1 MKNLFTSLTIVLTG
15 LSCFAQNAPDS
26 LTKSSLELK
35 EIEIIDSKSAN
46 EKPVMIGKIAIK
58 PLDLPQSTAVIERE
72 ILEQQQTLRVS
83 DVLKNVNGVYLM
95 GATGGYQEEI
105 AGRGFAFG
113 SSNTFKNGVRYN
125 NASMPEMSG
134 IERLEVMK
142 GSTAILF
149 GNVAAGGI
157 LNLTTKKPQFERG
170 GEVSF
175 RVGSYD
181 FYKPSLDIYGGL
193 DKNNRVAYRVNTSY
207 EKAKSFRDEVG
218 SERFYINPSLL
229 FKLGNKTDLIIESDF
244 LKDNRTADFGV
255 GAINYELIDVP
266 RERFIGVKWSYYKLE
281 QQSISAS
288 LVHHLTDCW
297 EIRSVTTFQSFKSDL
312 FSNVRPNSG
321 SQFIR
326 ADGRWLRGLQRTAV
340 NEEYGITQLDLT
352 GRFSTGPI
360 KHTLLVG
367 GDLDS
372 YITKTTAFN
381 GVTVYD
387 TVNVFNPEMYTPRN
401 DIPYLSPKT
410 LTGVPV
416 LRAGAYV
423 QDLIGITKWL
433 KLLAGVR
440 FSYLETSSSALTIS
454 SGAIVASKQFDHA
467 FSPRF
472 GLVYNPV
479 PSMAVFASY
488 SNSFTPNTGVDVNSE
503 ALPPSIIDQIEL
515 GVKNDFFKGAFSA
528 NVTAYQIV
536 NSNLAQTS
544 LANGNT
550 NSNIKELA
558 GEVTSQG
565 LEVDITTKPWK
576 GLSAIAG
583 YSFNETKYTKS
594 NTYIVGSKLRYNPAH
609 TANAS
614 LYYTISKGKVFKGL
628 NFGLS
633 ALYFGDRAAGRST
646 RVAIPNDTY
655 KLIPI
660 PAYTQLDASIGYAI
674 SKVSFRLRVSNITNV
689 LSYNVH
695 DDNSVN
701 PIAPVQYAATVSF
714 KF

>member
-1 MKNLFTSLTIVLTG
+1 MKNLFTSLIILFTS
-15 LSCFAQNAPDS
+15 LSCFAQNGTDT

-35 EIEIIDSKSAN
+35 EIEIIDAKSMN
-46 EKPVMIGKIAIK
+46 EKPVTIGKVAIK

-83 DVLKNVNGVYLM
+83 DVLKNVNGVYIM

-105 AGRGFAFG
+105 AGRGFSFG
-113 SSNTFKNGVRYN
+113 SSNTFKNGIRFN
-125 NASMPEMSG
+125 NAGMPEMSG
-134 IERLEVMK
+134 IERMEVMK

-149 GNVAAGGI
+149 GNVTAGGI
-157 LNLTTKKPQFERG
+157 INLTTKKPQFQHG

-175 RVGSYD
+175 RVGSSD
-181 FYKPSLDIYGGL
+181 FYKPSVDIYGGI
-193 DKNNRVAYRVNTSY
+193 DKNNRIAYRVNTTY
-207 EKAKSFRDEVG
+207 EKAKSFRDEVS

-229 FKLGNKTDLIIESDF
+229 FKIGNKTDLIIESDF

-266 RERFIGVKWSYYKLE
+266 RERFIGVKWSYYKIE
-281 QQSISAS
+281 QQSLSAS
-288 LVHHLTDCW
+288 VVHHFTDNW
-297 EIRSVTTFQSFKSDL
+297 EIRSVTSFQSFKSDL

-321 SQFIR
+321 NQFIR

-352 GRFSTGPI
+352 GRFKTGFL
-360 KHTLLVG
+360 KHNLLFG
-367 GDLDS
+367 GDFDS
-372 YITKTTAFN
+372 YVTKTTAFN

-387 TVNVFNPEMYTPRN
+387 TVNVFEPGMYKPRN
-401 DIPYLSPKT
+401 DIPDLTAKT
-410 LTGVPV
+410 LTSIPV
-416 LRAGAYV
+416 VRAGAYV
-423 QDLIGITKWL
+423 QDLISITKWL

-454 SGAIVASKQFDHA
+454 NGTIVASKQYDHA
-467 FSPRF
+467 FTPRF
-472 GLVYNPV
+472 GLVYQPM
-479 PSMAVFASY
+479 PSMSVFASY
-488 SNSFTPNTGVDVNSE
+488 ANSFTPNTGVDIYNE
-503 ALPPSIIDQIEL
+503 ALPPSMIDQVEF
-515 GVKNDFFKGAFSA
+515 GVKNDFFRGAFSA

-544 LANGNT
+544 LENGNT

-565 LEVDITTKPWK
+565 IEVDLSTKTWK
-576 GLSAIAG
+576 GFSVIAG

-609 TANAS
+609 TGNAS
-614 LYYTISKGKVFKGL
+614 IYYTLAKGNILRGL
-628 NFGLS
+628 NFGVT
-633 ALYFGDRAAGRST
+633 AMYFGERAAGRST
-646 RVAIPNDTY
+646 RLTVPNDTY
-655 KLIPI
+655 KLIEI
-660 PAYTQLDASIGYAI
+660 NGYTQLDASIGYSI
-674 SKVSFRLRVSNITNV
+674 SKVSLRFRVTNILNE

-701 PIAPVQYAATVSF
+701 PIAPTQFAATVSV